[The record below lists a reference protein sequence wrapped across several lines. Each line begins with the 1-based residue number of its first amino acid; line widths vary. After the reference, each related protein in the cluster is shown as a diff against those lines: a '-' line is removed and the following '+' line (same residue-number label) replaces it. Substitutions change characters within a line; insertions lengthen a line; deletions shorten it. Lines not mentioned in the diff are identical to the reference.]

1 MNKKILNLK
10 FTEDQIDA
18 LREFMN
24 VSIGA
29 ATASLANLLDAF
41 GTMHIP
47 EIEICNS
54 SELAGK
60 IESTI
65 DLKSMYYTT
74 KQLFT
79 GKFGGECMF
88 VISEDSAKNLGRHLY
103 NVTIPSGDE
112 IKDAVME
119 LSNILT
125 STIVSRLTQELNVQ
139 VQFFVPSSQ
148 FIDANSII
156 HDEDVVEYS
165 KIIIISTI
173 LDFQDQQIKGN
184 IYILTKDEAI
194 ESLKILI
201 DKKIEEIY
209 G

>member
-1 MNKKILNLK
+1 LNLE
-10 FTEDQIDA
+10 FNEDQIDA

-47 EIEICNS
+47 KIEICDS
-54 SELAGK
+54 SELSQK

-65 DLKSMYYTT
+65 DLKSMYYAT

-88 VISEDSAKNLGRHLY
+88 IISEESARNLGKHLY
-103 NVTIPSGDE
+103 KITTPSKDD
-112 IKDAVME
+112 ISDAVIE
-119 LSNILT
+119 LTNILT
-125 STIVSRLTQELNVQ
+125 STIVSRLTQELDTQ

-148 FIDANSII
+148 FIDAHSIVNS
-156 HDEDVVEYS
+156 EDVADYS

-173 LDFQDQQIKGN
+173 LDFKDQKINGN

-194 ESLKILI
+194 KSLKILI

>member
-1 MNKKILNLK
+1 MNLEFN
-10 FTEDQIDA
+10 EDQIDA

-47 EIEICNS
+47 KIEICDS
-54 SELAGK
+54 SELSQK

-65 DLKSMYYTT
+65 DLKSMYYAT

-88 VISEDSAKNLGRHLY
+88 IISEESARNLGKHLY
-103 NVTIPSGDE
+103 KITTPSKDD
-112 IKDAVME
+112 ISDAVIE
-119 LSNILT
+119 LTNILT
-125 STIVSRLTQELNVQ
+125 STIVSRLTQELDTQ

-148 FIDANSII
+148 FIDAHSIVNS
-156 HDEDVVEYS
+156 EDVADYS

-173 LDFQDQQIKGN
+173 LDFKDQKINGN

-194 ESLKILI
+194 KSLKILI

>member
-1 MNKKILNLK
+1 MKLTFN
-10 FTEDQIDA
+10 EDQIDA

-29 ATASLANLLDAF
+29 ATASLAELLDAF

-47 EIEICNS
+47 KIEICNS
-54 SELAGK
+54 DELSQK

-65 DLKSMYYTT
+65 DASYMYYTT
-74 KQLFT
+74 KQLFS
-79 GKFGGECMF
+79 GKFGGECIFLMRQDF
-88 VISEDSAKNLGRHLY
+88 ATNLTKHLY
-103 NVTIPSGDE
+103 STQTPTSEETN
-112 IKDAVME
+112 DAVIE
-119 LSNILT
+119 LTNILT
-125 STIVSRLTQELNVQ
+125 STIVSRLTQELSTQ
-139 VQFFVPSSQ
+139 VQFFVPYSHLG
-148 FIDANSII
+148 DAHSIVNE
-156 HDEDVVEYS
+156 EDVREYS

-184 IYILTKDEAI
+184 IYILTKDDAI
-194 ESLKILI
+194 ESLKMLI

>member
-1 MNKKILNLK
+1 MNLEFN
-10 FTEDQIDA
+10 EDQIDA

-47 EIEICNS
+47 KIEICDS
-54 SELAGK
+54 SELSQK

-65 DLKSMYYTT
+65 NLESMYYAT

-88 VISEDSAKNLGRHLY
+88 IISEESARNLGKHLY
-103 NVTIPSGDE
+103 KATTPSRDD
-112 IKDAVME
+112 ISDAVIE
-119 LSNILT
+119 LTNILT
-125 STIVSRLTQELNVQ
+125 STIVSRLTQELDTQ

-148 FIDANSII
+148 FIDAHSIVNS
-156 HDEDVVEYS
+156 EDVADYS

-173 LDFQDQQIKGN
+173 LDFKDQKINGN

-194 ESLKILI
+194 KSLKVLI

>member
-1 MNKKILNLK
+1 VEVLNLE
-10 FTEDQIDA
+10 FNEDQIDA

-47 EIEICNS
+47 KIEICDS
-54 SELAGK
+54 SELSQK

-65 DLKSMYYTT
+65 NLESMYYAT

-88 VISEDSAKNLGRHLY
+88 IISEESARNLGKHLY
-103 NVTIPSGDE
+103 KATTPSRDD
-112 IKDAVME
+112 ISDAVIE
-119 LSNILT
+119 LTNILT
-125 STIVSRLTQELNVQ
+125 STIVSRLTQELDTQ

-148 FIDANSII
+148 FIDAHSIVNS
-156 HDEDVVEYS
+156 EDVADYS

-173 LDFQDQQIKGN
+173 LDFKDQKINGN

-194 ESLKILI
+194 KSLKVLI

>member
-1 MNKKILNLK
+1 MKVKILNSE
-10 FTEDQIDA
+10 FNEDQIDA

-29 ATASLANLLDAF
+29 ATANLANLLDAF

-54 SELAGK
+54 NELADK

-65 DLKSMYYTT
+65 DLESMYYAT

-88 VISEDSAKNLGRHLY
+88 VISEDSARNLGRHLY
-103 NVTIPSGDE
+103 NITVPSGDE
-112 IKDAVME
+112 INDAVIE
-119 LSNILT
+119 LTNILT
-125 STIVSRLTQELNVQ
+125 STIVSRLTQELSTQ
-139 VQFFVPSSQ
+139 VQFFVPSLQ

-156 HDEDVVEYS
+156 HDEDVAEYS

-173 LDFQDQQIKGN
+173 LDFQDQQINGN

-194 ESLKILI
+194 ESLKVLI

>member
-1 MNKKILNLK
+1 MNLEFN
-10 FTEDQIDA
+10 EDQIDA

-29 ATASLANLLDAF
+29 ATANLANLLDAF

-47 EIEICNS
+47 KIEICNS
-54 SELAGK
+54 SELSQK

-65 DLKSMYYTT
+65 DIGSMYYAT

-88 VISEDSAKNLGRHLY
+88 IISEESARNLGRHLY
-103 NVTIPSGDE
+103 NATTPSRDD
-112 IKDAVME
+112 ISDAVIE
-119 LSNILT
+119 LTNILT
-125 STIVSRLTQELNVQ
+125 STIVSRLTQELDTQ

-148 FIDANSII
+148 FIDAHSIVNS
-156 HDEDVVEYS
+156 EDVADYS

-173 LDFQDQQIKGN
+173 LDFKDQKINGN

-194 ESLKILI
+194 KSLKILI

>member
-1 MNKKILNLK
+1 VEVLNLE
-10 FTEDQIDA
+10 FNEDQIDA

-29 ATASLANLLDAF
+29 ATANLANLLDAF

-47 EIEICNS
+47 KIEICNS
-54 SELAGK
+54 SELSQK

-65 DLKSMYYTT
+65 DLESMYYAT

-88 VISEDSAKNLGRHLY
+88 IISEESARNLGRHLY
-103 NVTIPSGDE
+103 KATTPSRDD
-112 IKDAVME
+112 ISDAVIE
-119 LSNILT
+119 LTNILT
-125 STIVSRLTQELNVQ
+125 STIVSRLTQELDTQ

-148 FIDANSII
+148 FIDAHSIVNS
-156 HDEDVVEYS
+156 EDVADYS

-173 LDFQDQQIKGN
+173 LDFKDQKINGN

-194 ESLKILI
+194 KSLKILI

>member
-1 MNKKILNLK
+1 MNLQFN
-10 FTEDQIDA
+10 EDQLDA

-29 ATASLANLLDAF
+29 ATASMASLLNAF

-47 EIEICNS
+47 KIEICNS
-54 SELAGK
+54 DELVDK
-60 IESTI
+60 IQESI
-65 DLKSMYYTT
+65 DIRSMYFVT

-88 VISEDSAKNLGRHLY
+88 VISEDSSTNLGRHLY
-103 NVTIPSGDE
+103 NIENPSFDDVN
-112 IKDAVME
+112 DAVIE
-119 LSNILT
+119 LTNILT
-125 STIVSRLTQELNVQ
+125 STIVSRLTQELNTQ
-139 VQFFVPSSQ
+139 VQFFVPSLQ
-148 FIDANSII
+148 FLDSASIV
-156 HDEDVVEYS
+156 DEEDVAEYS
-165 KIIIISTI
+165 KIIIISTV

>member
-1 MNKKILNLK
+1 MNLEFN
-10 FTEDQIDA
+10 EDQIDA

-47 EIEICNS
+47 KIEICDS
-54 SELAGK
+54 SELNQK

-65 DLKSMYYTT
+65 DLDSMYYAT

-79 GKFGGECMF
+79 GRFCGECMF
-88 VISEDSAKNLGRHLY
+88 IMSEESARNLGKHLY
-103 NVTIPSGDE
+103 NITTPSYDD
-112 IKDAVME
+112 INDAVIE
-119 LSNILT
+119 LTNILT
-125 STIVSRLTQELNVQ
+125 STIVSRLTQELDTE

-148 FIDANSII
+148 FTDPHSIVSR
-156 HDEDVVEYS
+156 EDVYEYS

-173 LDFQDQQIKGN
+173 LDFRDQKINGN

-194 ESLKILI
+194 KSLKVLI
-201 DKKIEEIY
+201 DKKLEEIY

>member
-1 MNKKILNLK
+1 LNLE
-10 FTEDQIDA
+10 FNEDQIDA

-47 EIEICNS
+47 KIEICDS
-54 SELAGK
+54 SELSQK

-65 DLKSMYYTT
+65 NLESMYYAT

-88 VISEDSAKNLGRHLY
+88 IISEESARNLGKHLY
-103 NVTIPSGDE
+103 KATTPSRDD
-112 IKDAVME
+112 ISDAVIE
-119 LSNILT
+119 LTNILT
-125 STIVSRLTQELNVQ
+125 STIVSRLTQELDTQ

-148 FIDANSII
+148 FIDAHSIVNS
-156 HDEDVVEYS
+156 EDVADYS

-173 LDFQDQQIKGN
+173 LDFKDQKINGN

-194 ESLKILI
+194 KSLKVLI

>member
-1 MNKKILNLK
+1 MLNLE
-10 FTEDQIDA
+10 FNEDQIDA

-47 EIEICNS
+47 KIEICNS
-54 SELAGK
+54 SELSQK

-65 DLKSMYYTT
+65 NLESMYYAT

-88 VISEDSAKNLGRHLY
+88 IISEESARNLGRHLY
-103 NVTIPSGDE
+103 NVTAPSRDDVS
-112 IKDAVME
+112 DAVIE
-119 LSNILT
+119 LTNILT
-125 STIVSRLTQELNVQ
+125 STIVSRLTQELDTQ

-148 FIDANSII
+148 FIDAHSIVNS
-156 HDEDVVEYS
+156 EDVADYS

-173 LDFQDQQIKGN
+173 LDFKDQKINGN

-194 ESLKILI
+194 KSLKILI

>member
-1 MNKKILNLK
+1 MNLEFN
-10 FTEDQIDA
+10 EDQIDA

-47 EIEICNS
+47 KIEICDS
-54 SELAGK
+54 SELSQK

-65 DLKSMYYTT
+65 DLESMYYAT

-88 VISEDSAKNLGRHLY
+88 IISEESARNLGRHLY
-103 NVTIPSGDE
+103 NVTTPSRDDVS
-112 IKDAVME
+112 DAVIE
-119 LSNILT
+119 LTNILT
-125 STIVSRLTQELNVQ
+125 STIVSRLTQELDTQ

-148 FIDANSII
+148 FIDAHSIVNS
-156 HDEDVVEYS
+156 EDVADYS

-173 LDFQDQQIKGN
+173 LDFKDQKINGN

-194 ESLKILI
+194 KSLKILI

>member
-1 MNKKILNLK
+1 MNLEFN
-10 FTEDQIDA
+10 EDQIDA

-29 ATASLANLLDAF
+29 ATASLASLLDAF

-47 EIEICNS
+47 KIEICNS
-54 SELAGK
+54 CELSSK

-65 DLKSMYYTT
+65 DVNSMYYVT

-79 GKFGGECMF
+79 GKFGGECIF
-88 VISEDSAKNLGRHLY
+88 LVSEASATNLGRHLY
-103 NVTIPSGDE
+103 AIHTPSCDE
-112 IKDAVME
+112 INDAVIE
-119 LSNILT
+119 LTNILT
-125 STIVSRLTQELNVQ
+125 STIVSRLTQELGTQ
-139 VQFFVPSSQ
+139 VQFFVPYLH
-148 FIDANSII
+148 FTDAHSIVD
-156 HDEDVVEYS
+156 DEDIAEYS

-173 LDFQDQQIKGN
+173 LDFQDQQINGN

-194 ESLKILI
+194 ESLRVLI
-201 DKKIEEIY
+201 DEKLEEIY

>member
-1 MNKKILNLK
+1 MVNLE
-10 FTEDQIDA
+10 FNEDQVDA

-29 ATASLANLLDAF
+29 ATANLANLLDAF

-47 EIEICNS
+47 KIEICNS
-54 SELAGK
+54 YELVGK

-65 DLKSMYYTT
+65 DLESMYYAT

-88 VISEDSAKNLGRHLY
+88 VISEGSAKNLGKHLY
-103 NVTIPSGDE
+103 GITTPSRDDVD
-112 IKDAVME
+112 DAVIE
-119 LSNILT
+119 LTNILT
-125 STIVSRLTQELNVQ
+125 STIVSRLTQELDTQ
-139 VQFFVPSSQ
+139 VQFFVPSLQ
-148 FIDANSII
+148 FIDAHSIVNE
-156 HDEDVVEYS
+156 EDVREYS

-173 LDFQDQQIKGN
+173 LDFQDQQINGN

-201 DKKIEEIY
+201 DKKLEEIY

>member
-1 MNKKILNLK
+1 MVNLE
-10 FTEDQIDA
+10 FNEDQVDA

-29 ATASLANLLDAF
+29 ATANLANLLDAF

-47 EIEICNS
+47 KIEICDS
-54 SELAGK
+54 YELASK

-65 DLKSMYYTT
+65 DLESMYYAT

-88 VISEDSAKNLGRHLY
+88 VISEESARNLGKHLY
-103 NVTIPSGDE
+103 GITTPSRDD
-112 IKDAVME
+112 INDAVIE
-119 LSNILT
+119 LTNILT
-125 STIVSRLTQELNVQ
+125 STIVSRLTQELDTQ
-139 VQFFVPSSQ
+139 VQFFVPSLQ
-148 FIDANSII
+148 FIDAHSIVN
-156 HDEDVVEYS
+156 DEDVRECS

-173 LDFQDQQIKGN
+173 LDFQDQQINGN

-194 ESLKILI
+194 KSLKVLI
-201 DKKIEEIY
+201 DRKLEEIY

>member
-1 MNKKILNLK
+1 MNLEFN
-10 FTEDQIDA
+10 EDQIDA

-47 EIEICNS
+47 KIEICDS
-54 SELAGK
+54 GELNQK

-65 DLKSMYYTT
+65 DTRSMYYVT

-88 VISEDSAKNLGRHLY
+88 IISEESARNLGKHLY
-103 NVTIPSGDE
+103 NATTPSKDD
-112 IKDAVME
+112 ISDAVIE
-119 LSNILT
+119 LTNILT
-125 STIVSRLTQELNVQ
+125 STIVSRLTQELDTQ

-148 FIDANSII
+148 FIDAHSIVSR
-156 HDEDVVEYS
+156 DDVADYS

-173 LDFQDQQIKGN
+173 LDFKDQKINGN
-184 IYILTKDEAI
+184 IYILTRDEAI
-194 ESLKILI
+194 KSLKILI
-201 DKKIEEIY
+201 DKRIEEIY

>member
-1 MNKKILNLK
+1 MNLEFN
-10 FTEDQIDA
+10 EDQIDA

-47 EIEICNS
+47 KIEICDS
-54 SELAGK
+54 GELNQK

-65 DLKSMYYTT
+65 DSESMHYVT

-88 VISEDSAKNLGRHLY
+88 IISEESARNLGRHLY
-103 NVTIPSGDE
+103 NATTPSKDD
-112 IKDAVME
+112 ISDAVIE
-119 LSNILT
+119 LTNILT
-125 STIVSRLTQELNVQ
+125 STIVSRLTQELDTQ

-148 FIDANSII
+148 FIDAHSIVSR
-156 HDEDVVEYS
+156 DDVADYS

-173 LDFQDQQIKGN
+173 LDFKDQKINGN
-184 IYILTKDEAI
+184 IYILTRDEAI
-194 ESLKILI
+194 KSLKILI
-201 DKKIEEIY
+201 DKKLEEIY

>member
-1 MNKKILNLK
+1 LNLE
-10 FTEDQIDA
+10 FNEDQIDA

-47 EIEICNS
+47 KIEICDS
-54 SELAGK
+54 GELNQK

-65 DLKSMYYTT
+65 DTRSMYYVT

-88 VISEDSAKNLGRHLY
+88 IISEESARNLGKHLY
-103 NVTIPSGDE
+103 NATTPSKDD
-112 IKDAVME
+112 ISDAVIE
-119 LSNILT
+119 LTNILT
-125 STIVSRLTQELNVQ
+125 STIVSRLTQELDTQ

-148 FIDANSII
+148 FIDAHSIVSR
-156 HDEDVVEYS
+156 DDVADYS

-173 LDFQDQQIKGN
+173 LDFKDQKINGN
-184 IYILTKDEAI
+184 IYILTRDEAI
-194 ESLKILI
+194 KSLKILI
-201 DKKIEEIY
+201 DKRIEEIY

>member
-1 MNKKILNLK
+1 LNLE
-10 FTEDQIDA
+10 FNEDQIDA

-29 ATASLANLLDAF
+29 ATASMANLLDAF

-47 EIEICNS
+47 KIEICNS
-54 SELAGK
+54 DELADK
-60 IESTI
+60 IEASI
-65 DLKSMYYTT
+65 DSNSMYFVI

-88 VISEDSAKNLGRHLY
+88 VISQESALNLGNYLYNAKNSSY
-103 NVTIPSGDE
+103 DDIS
-112 IKDAVME
+112 DAVLE
-119 LSNILT
+119 LTNILT
-125 STIVSRLTQELNVQ
+125 STIISRLTQELDTQ
-139 VQFFVPSSQ
+139 VQFFVPSLQ
-148 FIDANSII
+148 FLDSTSVVS
-156 HDEDVVEYS
+156 DDDVAEYS
-165 KIIIISTI
+165 KIIIISTV
-173 LDFQDQQIKGN
+173 LDFEDKQIKGN
-184 IYILTKDEAI
+184 IYVLTKDKAI

>member
-1 MNKKILNLK
+1 MNLQFN
-10 FTEDQIDA
+10 EDQLDA

-29 ATASLANLLDAF
+29 ATASMANLLNAF

-47 EIEICNS
+47 KIEVCNS
-54 SELAGK
+54 DELAVK
-60 IESTI
+60 IQESI
-65 DLKSMYYTT
+65 DIRSMYFVT

-88 VISEDSAKNLGRHLY
+88 VISEDSSINLGRHLY
-103 NVTIPSGDE
+103 SIENPSFDD
-112 IKDAVME
+112 INDAVIE
-119 LSNILT
+119 LTNILT
-125 STIVSRLTQELNVQ
+125 STIVSRLTQELNTQ
-139 VQFFVPSSQ
+139 VQFFVPSLQ
-148 FIDANSII
+148 FLDPSSIV
-156 HDEDVVEYS
+156 DEEDVAEYS

-173 LDFQDQQIKGN
+173 LDFQDQQIIGN

-194 ESLKILI
+194 ESLKVLI

>member
-1 MNKKILNLK
+1 MKLTFN
-10 FTEDQIDA
+10 EDQIDA

-29 ATASLANLLDAF
+29 ATASLAELLDAF

-47 EIEICNS
+47 KIEICNS
-54 SELAGK
+54 DELSQK

-65 DLKSMYYTT
+65 DASCMYYTT
-74 KQLFT
+74 KQLFS
-79 GKFGGECMF
+79 GKFGGECIFLMRQDF
-88 VISEDSAKNLGRHLY
+88 ATNLTKHLY
-103 NVTIPSGDE
+103 STQTPTSEETN
-112 IKDAVME
+112 DAVIE
-119 LSNILT
+119 LTNILT
-125 STIVSRLTQELNVQ
+125 STIVSRLTQELSTQ
-139 VQFFVPSSQ
+139 VQFFVPYSHLG
-148 FIDANSII
+148 DAHSIVNE
-156 HDEDVVEYS
+156 EDVREYS

-184 IYILTKDEAI
+184 IYILTKDDAI
-194 ESLKILI
+194 ESLKMLI

>member
-1 MNKKILNLK
+1 MNLEFN
-10 FTEDQIDA
+10 EDQIDA
-18 LREFMN
+18 LREFINISM
-24 VSIGA
+24 GA

-47 EIEICNS
+47 KIEICNS
-54 SELAGK
+54 NELAQK
-60 IESTI
+60 IELTI
-65 DLKSMYYTT
+65 DLKSMYYAT

-88 VISEDSAKNLGRHLY
+88 IISEDSAKNLGRHLY
-103 NVTIPSGDE
+103 NVTTPSRDD
-112 IKDAVME
+112 INDAVIE
-119 LSNILT
+119 LTNILT
-125 STIVSRLTQELNVQ
+125 STIVSRLTQELNTQ

-148 FIDANSII
+148 FIDANSIVNS
-156 HDEDVVEYS
+156 EDVSDYS

-173 LDFQDQQIKGN
+173 LDFKDQKINGN

-201 DKKIEEIY
+201 DRRIEEIY

>member
-1 MNKKILNLK
+1 VEVLNLE
-10 FTEDQIDA
+10 FNEDQIDA

-47 EIEICNS
+47 KIEICDS
-54 SELAGK
+54 SELSQK

-65 DLKSMYYTT
+65 NLESMYYAT

-88 VISEDSAKNLGRHLY
+88 IISEESARNLGRHLY
-103 NVTIPSGDE
+103 KATTPSRDD
-112 IKDAVME
+112 ISDAVIE
-119 LSNILT
+119 LTNILT
-125 STIVSRLTQELNVQ
+125 STIVSRLTQELDTQ

-148 FIDANSII
+148 FIDAHSIVNS
-156 HDEDVVEYS
+156 EDVADYS

-173 LDFQDQQIKGN
+173 LDFKDQKINGN

-194 ESLKILI
+194 KSLKVLI